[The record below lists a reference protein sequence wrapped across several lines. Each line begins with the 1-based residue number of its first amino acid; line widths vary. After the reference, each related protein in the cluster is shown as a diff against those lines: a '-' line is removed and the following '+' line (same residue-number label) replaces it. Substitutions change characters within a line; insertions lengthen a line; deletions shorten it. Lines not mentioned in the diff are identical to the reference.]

1 MEPRLR
7 MTRPPYHVPS
17 SLPRPP
23 PPPPLSCQVPGEM
36 LKQVRFLYES
46 EVRRLT
52 QRSVQR
58 ALKQMQHLQLEQQA
72 SEGRRA
78 HEVRGGERGGGGGG
92 RGRGRERGRGR
103 GRERGVEGRGR
114 ERGG

>member
-1 MEPRLR
+1 MR
-7 MTRPPYHVPS
+7 
-17 SLPRPP
+17 
-23 PPPPLSCQVPGEM
+23 GEGG
-36 LKQVRFLYES
+36 RGGGE
-46 EVRRLT
+46 
-52 QRSVQR
+52 
-58 ALKQMQHLQLEQQA
+58 HLQLEQQA

-78 HEVRGGERGGGGGG
+78 HEVRGGERGGGGG